1 MNIIDLIKQ
10 EYQTIQELFLK
21 IENTQQKDKLYDFFN
36 QISQQIIT
44 HYQAEELTLY
54 SLLSTYTD
62 NELLVNTAKQEH
74 QKIMLLLE
82 ELESFSPTSLEFT
95 TKFQELKQ
103 LVQNHLHQQSNPI
116 LDQAQNLINKKE
128 QEQLGKEFV
137 SIKSK
142 LQATR

>member
-1 MNIIDLIKQ
+1 
-10 EYQTIQELFLK
+10 
-21 IENTQQKDKLYDFFN
+21 
-36 QISQQIIT
+36 
-44 HYQAEELTLY
+44 
-54 SLLSTYTD
+54 
-62 NELLVNTAKQEH
+62 
-74 QKIMLLLE
+74 MLLLE

-103 LVQNHLHQQSNPI
+103 LVQNHLHQKSNPI